1 MKKYMVRSWM
11 AFVLVLMLVPSFMAD
26 TVSASAQARETAV
39 PRTTSDDVGFSLY
52 MSASVSVEDP
62 SVIDVVVGV
71 RDIRQALD
79 AVEFVLHFDETLVE
93 GIITENGDAMDAFVT
108 VAPMYTVAIAGMEI
122 PASRYEQICA
132 YHADTGDYAC
142 RFVDS
147 LRYPN
152 AKPGEKYEG
161 LINDGDLVIT
171 IPFRIVDLPAK
182 GHGIEFSI
190 TDALGTTRSDL
201 LCVRGV
207 GDSARV
213 DIIRP
218 EDPVTTLPTDAP
230 SIGETVVDPVDT
242 VPTEGTGDTGDT
254 GLTEPAP
261 QETGTTAPTETT
273 GGAEATVPPGP
284 TEQTGSGEDSVPE
297 TSGDG
302 TVPTDPVSG
311 GDDGPEEPTAT
322 VPQTHT
328 QSEQPSQPAGEATE
342 GDTPTA
348 PAPKVSA
355 SVAVAV
361 AVLVGATAVLVW
373 KLSGKKRQR

>member
-1 MKKYMVRSWM
+1 M

-26 TVSASAQARETAV
+26 TVSASAQARQTAV
-39 PRTTSDDVGFSLY
+39 PRSPSDDVGFSLY
-52 MSASVSVEDP
+52 MSVSVSVEDP

-201 LCVRGV
+201 LCVNFLKLCC
-207 GDSARV
+207 
-213 DIIRP
+213 I
-218 EDPVTTLPTDAP
+218 
-230 SIGETVVDPVDT
+230 
-242 VPTEGTGDTGDT
+242 
-254 GLTEPAP
+254 
-261 QETGTTAPTETT
+261 
-273 GGAEATVPPGP
+273 
-284 TEQTGSGEDSVPE
+284 
-297 TSGDG
+297 
-302 TVPTDPVSG
+302 
-311 GDDGPEEPTAT
+311 
-322 VPQTHT
+322 THYLI
-328 QSEQPSQPAGEATE
+328 SSPDFLA
-342 GDTPTA
+342 
-348 PAPKVSA
+348 
-355 SVAVAV
+355 
-361 AVLVGATAVLVW
+361 
-373 KLSGKKRQR
+373 